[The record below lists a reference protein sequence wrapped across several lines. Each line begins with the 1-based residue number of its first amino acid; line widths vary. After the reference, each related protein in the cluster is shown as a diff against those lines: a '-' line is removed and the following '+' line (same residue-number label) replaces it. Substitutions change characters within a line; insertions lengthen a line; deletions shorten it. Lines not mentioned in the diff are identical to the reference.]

1 MSDLLSIGASG
12 VAAYQTALS
21 TTSDNIA
28 NAGTAGYARRTTTLS
43 EVSAAASGL
52 TSGRSSSVNGVRAA
66 GIDRSADAYQAQA
79 VRSSGADLARTQAAS
94 TWLDKFQSA
103 LTGNDLGSQITS
115 FFTSAQTLA
124 ADPTS
129 TAARAT
135 MLEAGTSVSGAFAAT
150 GRALDGVASDL
161 DGTADNATAQLGTL
175 GAALAKVNEALGRA
189 APGSSGA
196 AGLADQRDQLLE
208 QMSAISDVAVQ
219 TDSIGRAAVRLG
231 GGSGPVFVSG
241 NDSGQVTYARGAGGV
256 SFAVHF
262 DGGSSALTPTGGA
275 LAGIADAAG
284 RVTDARAQVD
294 DLASE
299 FAAGINKAQGQG
311 QDLGGQA
318 GQPMFATGAT
328 PTDLSLSL
336 TDPAGIAA
344 ASVGGGTRDNGNLAR
359 FADLRTSGGFE
370 AATTSLVASVGASIA
385 AKSTV
390 AAAQTSIHDGAVA
403 ARDATSGVNMDQEA
417 VDLIRF
423 QQAYQASS
431 RVIQV
436 ARETFQSILSIQ

>member
-28 NAGTAGYARRTTTLS
+28 NAGTAGYARRTTSLS
-43 EVSAAASGL
+43 EVSGATGGL
-52 TSGRSSSVNGVRAA
+52 TTGRSMSGYGVRAA
-66 GIDRSADAYQAQA
+66 GINRSADAYQAQA

-94 TWLDKFQSA
+94 TWLDKLQSA
-103 LTGNDLGSQITS
+103 LTGNDLGSRITS
-115 FFTSAQTLA
+115 FFTGAQALA

-150 GRALDGVASDL
+150 GRALDGVAADL
-161 DGTADNATAQLGTL
+161 DDTADNATGQLGTL
-175 GAALAKVNEALGRA
+175 GAALAKVNDGLGRA
-189 APGSSGA
+189 TPGSSGA

-208 QMSAISDVAVQ
+208 QMGAISDVAVQ
-219 TDSIGRAAVRLG
+219 TDAIGRATVRLG

-241 NDSGQVTYARGAGGV
+241 NDSGQVTYARGTGGV

-262 DGGSSALTPTGGA
+262 DGGTSALTPTGGA
-275 LAGIADAAG
+275 LAGLADAAG
-284 RVTDARAQVD
+284 RVTDARAQLNE
-294 DLASE
+294 LANG
-299 FAAGINKAQGQG
+299 FATGINKAQAQG
-311 QDLGGQA
+311 QDLAGQA
-318 GQPMFATGAT
+318 GQPIFATGAT

-344 ASVGGGTRDNGNLAR
+344 ASVGGGLRDNSNLAQ
-359 FADLRTSGGFE
+359 FATLRTAGGFE
-370 AATTSLVASVGASIA
+370 AKTTSLVAGVGAALS

-390 AAAQTSIHDGAVA
+390 AAAQASIHDGAVA
-403 ARDATSGVNMDQEA
+403 AREAGSGVNMDQEA

-436 ARETFQSILSIQ
+436 ARDTFQSILSIQ